1 MDDIDFNSM
10 NNVLPEDD
18 LNSSSLREESS
29 LQQDSEQEL
38 GSPIFSPYVVDHT
51 NTYMLYLYHVV
62 LVMTDS
68 GCVSFH
74 LCGSSCNSSSYDAF
88 V

>member
-51 NTYMLYLYHVV
+51 NPYMVDKCKHSINHRL
-62 LVMTDS
+62 
-68 GCVSFH
+68 
-74 LCGSSCNSSSYDAF
+74 
-88 V
+88 

>member
-1 MDDIDFNSM
+1 MSI
-10 NNVLPEDD
+10 VAAI
-18 LNSSSLREESS
+18 
-29 LQQDSEQEL
+29 
-38 GSPIFSPYVVDHT
+38 IFCG
-51 NTYMLYLYHVV
+51 TYMLYLYHVV

>member
-1 MDDIDFNSM
+1 MSI
-10 NNVLPEDD
+10 VAAI
-18 LNSSSLREESS
+18 
-29 LQQDSEQEL
+29 
-38 GSPIFSPYVVDHT
+38 IFCG
-51 NTYMLYLYHVV
+51 TYMLHLYHVV